1 MKSEFQSVM
10 PFISCYITATTQCC
24 QTNGQMLFL
33 ECIGWG
39 ALHHQI
45 WLRPKY
51 HCVIFILFLCST
63 LTRLL
68 RWEKM
73 TKNDQ
78 IILKMKFYEEYIYD
92 FHNKI
97 LILKHFYFITFRLYY
112 QLAENPVKDRR
123 GILAVSRSPRKKRNT
138 HFFE

>member
-1 MKSEFQSVM
+1 MGNLGNFEPSRS
-10 PFISCYITATTQCC
+10 TAQAWMAELWQFENYGSLANLTHFTEALLCSGRAHYFFCECHNQKWSK
-24 QTNGQMLFL
+24 TLF
-33 ECIGWG
+33 W
-39 ALHHQI
+39 
-45 WLRPKY
+45 PKY
-51 HCVIFILFLCST
+51 HCVIFILFLWST

-112 QLAENPVKDRR
+112 HRVT
-123 GILAVSRSPRKKRNT
+123 GFT
-138 HFFE
+138 